1 MASRVPRPEARRTP
15 AADRMG
21 AAALGHRFFRR
32 QMAAVL
38 TAARDA
44 NAYSASFRLGAG
56 PVAGFT
62 IYFHSGAEEYRHAE
76 RPPDDDAT
84 LHAHDDPCKPP
95 ADAQP
100 QARRRG
106 ARGGKN
112 HCSRDRMNSTGS
124 STAGAAAVGRAQEE
138 NARRP
143 EAAEHDSDAREARPG
158 NPPTGRTAERQSC
171 PPPST
176 ASVPPP
182 PLPLYQPPHS
192 RPSQRRARVRR
203 GEMALT
209 TSQRSRSWRQRSLTR
224 SRRRRHHQRGQQLRI
239 SGVQRILPTSH
250 PQRPPVRR
258 RKSTSGRRRR
268 GSTSG
273 RGRAGASPGAGRG
286 PRLATSGRQSGP
298 GEGLLKWWI
307 SMSPMDGGLIRLSA
321 GDEPCLSLARP
332 YICVRLCYV
341 WCAGSWEFRDKCA
354 CALCCTASPVL
365 ALFCFSVDGSLS
377 VGWGCLI
384 CE

>member
-1 MASRVPRPEARRTP
+1 MASRVPRPEDRRP
-15 AADRMG
+15 AADRWG
-21 AAALGHRFFRR
+21 AAALGCRIFRR

-112 HCSRDRMNSTGS
+112 HCGRDRTNSTGS
-124 STAGAAAVGRAQEE
+124 STAGAAAVGRTREE

-182 PLPLYQPPHS
+182 TSTLPATPQPTFPAPGTCTPGGDGTDYEPEEPELEAEEFDPESPPPSPASERAATEDFRSSEDSTNKTSPEATRPEKEVDEWEEETWEYQRKGACRSFTRGRKRAPPGDQWPPEWARRRSSEVVDKYVSHGWGS
-192 RPSQRRARVRR
+192 DSPQRRR
-203 GEMALT
+203 
-209 TSQRSRSWRQRSLTR
+209 
-224 SRRRRHHQRGQQLRI
+224 
-239 SGVQRILPTSH
+239 
-250 PQRPPVRR
+250 
-258 RKSTSGRRRR
+258 
-268 GSTSG
+268 
-273 RGRAGASPGAGRG
+273 
-286 PRLATSGRQSGP
+286 
-298 GEGLLKWWI
+298 
-307 SMSPMDGGLIRLSA
+307 
-321 GDEPCLSLARP
+321 
-332 YICVRLCYV
+332 
-341 WCAGSWEFRDKCA
+341 
-354 CALCCTASPVL
+354 
-365 ALFCFSVDGSLS
+365 
-377 VGWGCLI
+377 
-384 CE
+384 